1 MRHWRAAL
9 SALLLAWSAVCVD
22 ARASTELTIITG
34 NGSVSFVAEDN
45 WPVLSMQTKL
55 PVAAISFQLP
65 NPADLDTPHSTSIA
79 LMLYDLKS
87 EQGQRAFG
95 AFPPPAGPMS
105 KTVMKWGGWTVTRQR
120 GADEGAEYTI
130 LDAKNSAVG
139 DVAASARLA
148 WPHLKANAPLYDQH
162 IELRFRQFLE
172 SVKGK
177 IGPHVR
183 QDGEVIR
190 RATQ

>member
-1 MRHWRAAL
+1 M
-9 SALLLAWSAVCVD
+9 CVD

-65 NPADLDTPHSTSIA
+65 NPADIDTPHSTSIA
-79 LMLYDLKS
+79 LTLYDLKS

-95 AFPPPAGPMS
+95 AFPPPAGTMS

-120 GADEGAEYTI
+120 GRTRVPSTRFWTRKI
-130 LDAKNSAVG
+130 RQW
-139 DVAASARLA
+139 AR
-148 WPHLKANAPLYDQH
+148 W
-162 IELRFRQFLE
+162 
-172 SVKGK
+172 
-177 IGPHVR
+177 
-183 QDGEVIR
+183 R
-190 RATQ
+190 RAPGLRGRT